1 VIPSLLLAALAPKA
15 VALGAPVIVNDG
27 SIAINVDTGHAAPWV
42 HDMNNDGK
50 PDLLV
55 GQFDGGKLRIY
66 TNKGTREAPKFDGF
80 EYLKVEGKEASVPYG

>member
-1 VIPSLLLAALAPKA
+1 MIPSLLIAAFTSKA
-15 VALGAPVIVNDG
+15 VALAAPVLVNDG
-27 SIAINVDTGHAAPWV
+27 AKAINVDTGHAAPWV

-66 TNKGTREAPKFDGF
+66 MNKGTREAPKFDGF
-80 EYLKVEGKEASVPYG
+80 EYLEVNGKEATVPYG